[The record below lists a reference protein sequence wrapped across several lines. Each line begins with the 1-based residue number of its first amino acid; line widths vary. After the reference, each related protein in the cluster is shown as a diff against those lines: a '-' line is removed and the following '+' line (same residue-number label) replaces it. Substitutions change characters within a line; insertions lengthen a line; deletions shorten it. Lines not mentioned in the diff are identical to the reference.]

1 MHTFK
6 FHTAVATVL
15 ALGCPYVASTVL
27 IWMFPAGNLLC
38 IFAGYAAHWRKD
50 GWSLLLHL
58 GVFLTPIAAVSAY
71 LIADFL
77 RRDTSAYDFGNTA
90 IVLTCVNV
98 VLCGFGFAIAHRAN
112 VHSR

>member
-6 FHTAVATVL
+6 FHTAAATVL
-15 ALGCPYVASTVL
+15 ALGCPYIASTIL

-58 GVFLTPIAAVSAY
+58 GVFLTPIAAISAY

-77 RRDTSAYDFGNTA
+77 TRDTAADNFGDTA
-90 IVLTCVNV
+90 VVLACINIA
-98 VLCGFGFAIAHRAN
+98 LCGFGFAVAHRTNAR
-112 VHSR
+112 SR